1 MSNAI
6 LIAGYTNSDKV
17 PGAVRETKY
26 GQGKVSIGA
35 IPVKLV
41 VTGNKTAAGS
51 ATADQ
56 DIIPIYSPDEADAYL
71 GVGSEAAMQC
81 YAALEIPG
89 VTLYAAPVL
98 ENAAGVAAT
107 MTLTVAGTWST
118 TGTVTVFLLG
128 RQIDAVVQAG
138 DSVTTAAASLATAI
152 NGQTRFPI
160 TATSALGVVTLTVR
174 NKGTRGNDYICRKDL
189 AQAPSGLTLTLAG
202 GAALT
207 NGMVPFSG
215 GAGADN
221 VTNVLALLAT
231 GVYDYQAWAQN
242 DATNAA
248 LIKAYLISESGPLL
262 MHLSHAIFAKIGLQ
276 ATSTSFSQT
285 TLNAYRCTVVHFEN
299 CEVPPSYV
307 AAQVAAVRSVIVGD
321 NPNYRFDNYVL
332 PTIPPQSQKQDV
344 PTRAEANA
352 MLNAGVTPL
361 TTLPDGTVK
370 IVRAIQSH
378 SLNGAA
384 PDYRTLDWGDADV
397 PDRISKE
404 LGAQWDL
411 WSEAN
416 QYVGPDPAD
425 GEEPLPEGVGSPRL
439 WNAEAYKV
447 LKDAEEA
454 NWLQEVD
461 DNLPVS
467 EYNDDADRLMT
478 AAPNVVRKQNHAI
491 GISVRQ
497 VAG

>member
-1 MSNAI
+1 MGAI
-6 LIAGYTNSDKV
+6 LIAGYSNSDKV

-35 IPVKLV
+35 IPLKCV
-41 VTGNKTAAGS
+41 VTGNKIAAGT

-56 DIIPIYSPDEADAYL
+56 DIVPIYSPDDADTYL
-71 GVGSEAAMQC
+71 GAGSEAAMQC

-98 ENAAGVAAT
+98 ENAAGVTAS
-107 MTLTVAGTWST
+107 LTITIAGTWST
-118 TGTVTVFLLG
+118 TGTVTHFILG

-138 DSVTTAAASLATAI
+138 DSVTTAAASVATAI

-160 TATSALGVVTLTVR
+160 TATSALGVVTLVVR

-189 AQAPSGLTLTLAG
+189 SAAPSGLTSTLAG
-202 GAALT
+202 GTALT

-215 GAGADN
+215 GTGADD
-221 VTNVLALLAT
+221 VTNVLALLTT

-248 LIKAYLISESGPLL
+248 LIKAYLIAESGPLL
-262 MHLSHAIFAKIGLQ
+262 MHLAHAIFAKTRTQ

-285 TLNAYRCTVVHFEN
+285 TLNAYRCTLVHFEN
-299 CEVPPSYV
+299 CEAAPSYI

-321 NPNYRFDNYVL
+321 NPNYRFDDYIL
-332 PTIPPQSQKQDV
+332 PTIPPQSQRQDA
-344 PTRAEANA
+344 PTRSELNA

-378 SLNGAA
+378 SLNGAS
-384 PDYRTLDWGDADV
+384 PDFRTLDWGDADV
-397 PDRISKE
+397 PDRVSKE

-411 WSEAN
+411 WSASN

-439 WNAEAYKV
+439 WNAEMYKV
-447 LKDAEEA
+447 LKDAEDS

-467 EYNDDADRLMT
+467 EFNDDADRLMSV
-478 AAPNVVRKQNHAI
+478 APNVVRKQNHAV

-497 VAG
+497 VAA

>member
-1 MSNAI
+1 MTTAI
-6 LIAGYTNSDKV
+6 LIAGYSNSDKV
-17 PGAVRETKY
+17 PGAVLETKY

-35 IPVKLV
+35 IPLKLV
-41 VTGNKTAAGS
+41 VTGNKIAAGS

-56 DIIPIYSPDEADAYL
+56 DIIPIYSHDEADSFL
-71 GVGSEAAMQC
+71 GAGSEAAIQC

-89 VTLYAAPVL
+89 VTLFAAPVL
-98 ENAAGVAAT
+98 ENGAGVAAT
-107 MTLTVAGTWST
+107 LTATVAGTWST
-118 TGTVTVFLLG
+118 TGTVTIYLFG

-138 DSVTTAAASLATAI
+138 DSVTTAAAAIAAAI
-152 NGQTRFPI
+152 NGQIRFPI
-160 TATSALGVVTLTVR
+160 TATSSLGVVTMTVR

-189 AQAPSGLTLTLAG
+189 AAAPSGLTLTLAG
-202 GAALT
+202 GTALT

-215 GAGADN
+215 GTGADD

-242 DATNAA
+242 DATNSA

-262 MHLSHAIFAKIGLQ
+262 MHRSHAIMAKTRLQ
-276 ATSTSFSQT
+276 ATSTSFAQT
-285 TLNAYRCTVVHFEN
+285 TLNAYRMTVVHFEN
-299 CEVPPSYV
+299 SEAPPSYV
-307 AAQVAAVRSVIVGD
+307 AAQVAAIRSVIVGD
-321 NPNYRFDNYVL
+321 NPNFRFDGYVL
-332 PTIPPQSQKQDV
+332 PTIPPQSQKQDK
-344 PTRAEANA
+344 PTRSEINA

-361 TTLPDGTVK
+361 DTLPDGTVV

-378 SLNGAA
+378 SLNGSA

-397 PDRISKE
+397 PDRVSKE
-404 LGAQWDL
+404 LGAQWDVF
-411 WSEAN
+411 SAAN
-416 QYVGPDPAD
+416 QYVGPDPAE

-439 WNAEAYKV
+439 WNADAYKV
-447 LKDAEEA
+447 LKDAEDS

-461 DNLPVS
+461 DNLPVT
-467 EYNDDADRLMT
+467 EYNDVADRLMT
-478 AAPNVVRKQNHAI
+478 AAPTVVRKQNHAI